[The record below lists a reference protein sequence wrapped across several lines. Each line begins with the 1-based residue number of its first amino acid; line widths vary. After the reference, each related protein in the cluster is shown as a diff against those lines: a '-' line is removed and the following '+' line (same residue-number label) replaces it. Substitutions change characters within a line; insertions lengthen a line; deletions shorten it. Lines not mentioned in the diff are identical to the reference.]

1 MQDKSAKV
9 KEEVKNF
16 TNVIQESVDAITKE
30 MTLESLIEK
39 EESERE
45 MNQEEEEKL
54 KLAKQTE
61 KEENFERIE
70 RKNKKI

>member
-1 MQDKSAKV
+1 
-9 KEEVKNF
+9 
-16 TNVIQESVDAITKE
+16 

-61 KEENFERIE
+61 KEVHAIKLGKF
-70 RKNKKI
+70 